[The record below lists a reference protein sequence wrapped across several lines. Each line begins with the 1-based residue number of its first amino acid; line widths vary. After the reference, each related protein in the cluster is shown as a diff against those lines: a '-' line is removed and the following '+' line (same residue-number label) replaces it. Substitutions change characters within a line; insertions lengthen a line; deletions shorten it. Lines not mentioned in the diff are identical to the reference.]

1 VSPARWDCEIEPG
14 PPLGPGPQ
22 TESWIQNQIE
32 MTLPDR
38 ENPLR
43 QFFDRNSGGILHKW
57 HHYFDIYHRHFERFR
72 GSDVH
77 VVETGVSQ
85 GGSLRMWRD
94 YFGPTATIH
103 GVDVNP
109 HCREFAAE
117 GFTIHVGD
125 QVDRGFLRRLR
136 QQIPRIDILIDD
148 GGHTMRQQIHTFEEL
163 FPHISPHGVY
173 LYEDLH
179 TSYWRAFGGGAR
191 RRGTFVEFSKSMI
204 DWLNAWHSRQPR
216 RLAVTDF
223 TRTVDSLHFY
233 DSILV
238 IEKGPHPQPTH
249 SQTGRPVIPI
259 PRPPRDSFWRR
270 LRRTWRP

>member
-1 VSPARWDCEIEPG
+1 MPG
-14 PPLGPGPQ
+14 D
-22 TESWIQNQIE
+22 T
-32 MTLPDR
+32 R

-43 QFFDRNSGGILHKW
+43 VFFEENRGGTLDKW
-57 HHYFDIYHRHFERFR
+57 RHYFDVYHRHFARFR
-72 GSDVH
+72 GTDVH
-77 VVETGVSQ
+77 VVEFGVSQ

-94 YFGPTATIH
+94 YFGPAATIH
-103 GVDVNP
+103 GVDLNP

-117 GFTIHVGD
+117 GFQIHIGD
-125 QVDRGFLRRLR
+125 QEDRDFLRRLK

-163 FPHISPHGVY
+163 FPQISPHGIY
-173 LYEDLH
+173 LCEDLH
-179 TSYWRAFGGGAR
+179 TSYWRGWGGGVR
-191 RRGTFVEFSKSMI
+191 RRGSFVEYAKQMI

-238 IEKGPHPQPTH
+238 IEKSPREEPTH
-249 SQTGRPVIPI
+249 SETGHAVIPAVI
-259 PRPPRDSFWRR
+259 PQRYRFWRWL
-270 LRRTWRP
+270 LREFR